1 MTTAETGVGERRFWR
16 SGWLW
21 RGIVCCCVLCVCLT
35 PITFGD
41 GTQTPPWAV
50 GLLLALTYAGLAAL
64 IAGWRGRSVRAN
76 LLGYGMALPVGIAGL
91 LLTLRFSATTVL
103 TLGGLGLLGAGG
115 LALLAG
121 KRFSAGNGET
131 IWLLLLGGWMRF
143 CYVLCTSV
151 TQRQHDVGDFVGN
164 KGHAGYILY
173 LYQHGHL
180 PDFDVRE
187 VWQYYHPPLH
197 HIRCAIWLHVW
208 EFLGVAHDA
217 ACESLQML
225 TLCDSWIALLLMA
238 WLFRY
243 FHLHGRAFLTALA
256 LVALHPTFFLLAG
269 SVNNDM
275 LSVLFFLGTL
285 VAGLSW
291 YRKPCLWRMVAAAL
305 CMGLGMMTKLSV
317 WMAAVPLAVL
327 FLARFC
333 QMQKGGHRRLV
344 GQAALFLVLCAP
356 LALWWEVRNAVK
368 FGVPIAYVPELPL
381 DSEQYVG
388 NIAPWKRLL
397 DFSWKQFYHVGMQ
410 FVWYGGDYFE
420 WNPTIG
426 LWKTAVFDE
435 LVTDV
440 FYPQIHVPAIVL
452 FWSSVLLSL
461 AGTAAVLRFLGTP
474 AKAQRWQRLALL
486 LLGMGL
492 FLNYLIFC
500 LVYPHTCTQNIRYV
514 VPLIPIGALA
524 LGMLCRNWAKCAGRL
539 RRICVLG
546 VQGLTFLFCL
556 HAVLVYAIVACVGES

>member
-1 MTTAETGVGERRFWR
+1 
-16 SGWLW
+16 
-21 RGIVCCCVLCVCLT
+21 
-35 PITFGD
+35 
-41 GTQTPPWAV
+41 
-50 GLLLALTYAGLAAL
+50 
-64 IAGWRGRSVRAN
+64 
-76 LLGYGMALPVGIAGL
+76 
-91 LLTLRFSATTVL
+91 
-103 TLGGLGLLGAGG
+103 
-115 LALLAG
+115 
-121 KRFSAGNGET
+121 
-131 IWLLLLGGWMRF
+131 MRF

-368 FGVPIAYVPELPL
+368 FGVPIAYVPELSL

-397 DFSWKQFYHVGMQ
+397 DFSWKQFCHVGMQ

-492 FLNYLIFC
+492 FFELSDFLSGVSAH
-500 LVYPHTCTQNIRYV
+500 LHAEYP
-514 VPLIPIGALA
+514 
-524 LGMLCRNWAKCAGRL
+524 LCRTADSHWCSCTGNALPELGEVCRTIAPNLCAGRA
-539 RRICVLG
+539 G
-546 VQGLTFLFCL
+546 VD
-556 HAVLVYAIVACVGES
+556 VLVLSACGVGIRHRCLCWRILKGVKYNENDVYWCNPRGHRKLYLSGGCRKADSGGFWHGAGTGHL